1 MKILVISSTIPY
13 PPNSGARLRLYSL
26 LEQIARQHQV
36 WLAALFLNPAD
47 AQGVPTLREMY
58 EDVLTVQRKR
68 RHPIAHLP
76 GLVRFAAAGIPL
88 EFKFYHM
95 KEFARKLQQLCDE
108 VEFDV
113 VQFEEPRTAQY
124 LRYLPPDLQKKSVL
138 TLYDISYTQ
147 AASLHAIETDPVMRW
162 RYWIHGQMTRRWEPR
177 GLAQFARVC
186 TVSSLERDLLLEAN
200 PHLNI
205 EVIPNGVDTLTYT
218 PLPPADS
225 VPALVYVGNMAY
237 LPSRDGALYLC
248 EEILPLVWRD
258 QPEVEAWVVG
268 ASPPE
273 QLLALDDPRVH
284 VTGLVDDVVTYYQ
297 RSAVSVVPLRAGG
310 GTRLKILEAMALG
323 RPIVSTTIG
332 REGLDV
338 LDGQH
343 LLVADDP
350 RQFADHVLRLLAD
363 EALRDDI
370 VSRARQLVEEQYAW
384 HSIAQN
390 LIEVYQEIST
400 TDNV

>member
-1 MKILVISSTIPY
+1 
-13 PPNSGARLRLYSL
+13 
-26 LEQIARQHQV
+26 
-36 WLAALFLNPAD
+36 
-47 AQGVPTLREMY
+47 
-58 EDVLTVQRKR
+58 
-68 RHPIAHLP
+68 
-76 GLVRFAAAGIPL
+76 
-88 EFKFYHM
+88 
-95 KEFARKLQQLCDE
+95 
-108 VEFDV
+108 
-113 VQFEEPRTAQY
+113 
-124 LRYLPPDLQKKSVL
+124 
-138 TLYDISYTQ
+138 
-147 AASLHAIETDPVMRW
+147 
-162 RYWIHGQMTRRWEPR
+162 MTRRWEPR
-177 GLAQFARVC
+177 GLGQFARVC